1 VLFETA
7 EADMLPDASYFL
19 TKPLDKHGHELRCYM
34 RDPDGYLIE
43 VGGYTPKAIEL
54 FLRNTS

>member
-1 VLFETA
+1 
-7 EADMLPDASYFL
+7 MLPDASYFL

-43 VGGYTPKAIEL
+43 VGGYTPTAIEL